1 MSLDVVGAVCIAIGL
16 VGGGLQIGG
25 LLNVPTLSK
34 VKVIA
39 LVTIGA
45 VFIATSV
52 AQHLIAPAEG
62 GRADQVQA
70 E

>member
-62 GRADQVQA
+62 RRADQVRA